1 VLNNSLL
8 IQKAD
13 FFAIAQ
19 DKDMPSISFCFRVHQ
34 PYRLKKY
41 EFKNIG
47 LQHSY
52 DDAAAN
58 AAAINTVADECY
70 LPANEIILSQI
81 KKSDGKFRVA
91 FSISGTVLELLQHYR
106 PDVIDSFK
114 KLIQTGC
121 VEILAET
128 YNNSLSWL
136 HTKKEFTAQIEK
148 HGLLV
153 KELFNVQPLIFRN
166 TELIY
171 NNELA
176 NFIATAGYKG
186 ILCEGLN
193 KILKGRTA
201 NQTYT
206 APGNGDFGLLLRN
219 VELSDDIA
227 FRFGEIGWSQH
238 PLTAE
243 KFAEW
248 IHRHTSADTC
258 NINMFFDYETFGI
271 HKKKGTGIFDF
282 LQHLPNAVLANPE
295 FKFKTP
301 TEALDNC
308 YPKDVYDVSKTI
320 SWEDKTNDCCLWTD
334 NVMQHN
340 TIRKIYSLE
349 NMVLKSENEKT
360 IDTWRKLQS
369 ADYFY
374 FMSAHQRCEGDAYH
388 LLNPFACPKEAYDTY
403 NNILTDFEIS
413 IIKTGIKST
422 QVKFSN
428 SPQSF
433 LY

>member
-1 VLNNSLL
+1 
-8 IQKAD
+8 
-13 FFAIAQ
+13 
-19 DKDMPSISFCFRVHQ
+19 MPSISFCFRVHQ
-34 PYRLKKY
+34 PYRLNQY
-41 EFKNIG
+41 DIKNIG
-47 LQHSY
+47 VLHNY
-52 DDAAAN
+52 DNYSAN
-58 AAAINTVADECY
+58 AAAINTVADESY

-81 KKSDGKFRVA
+81 KRSDGKFRVA
-91 FSISGTVLELLQHYR
+91 FSISGTVLELLQQYR

-136 HTKKEFTAQIEK
+136 HSKKEFTAQIEK
-148 HGLLV
+148 HGLFV

-176 NFIATAGYKG
+176 NFIAAAGYKG
-186 ILCEGLN
+186 ILCEGLS

-201 NQTYT
+201 NQTY
-206 APGNGDFGLLLRN
+206 ALPGNADFGVLLRN

-227 FRFGEIGWSQH
+227 FRFGATGWCQH

-248 IHRHTSADTC
+248 VHRHTSADTC
-258 NINMFFDYETFGI
+258 NINMLFDYETFGI
-271 HKKKGTGIFDF
+271 HKKKVTGIFDF
-282 LQHLPNAVLANPE
+282 LSHLPDAVLANPE

-308 YPKDVYDVSKTI
+308 FPKDIYDVPEII
-320 SWEDKTNDCCLWTD
+320 SWEDKNNDCCLWGE

-349 NMVLKSENEKT
+349 NMVLKSENAKT
-360 IDTWRKLQS
+360 IDTWRKLQA

-388 LLNPFACPKEAYDTY
+388 LLNPFAFPKEAYDTY

-413 IIKTGIKST
+413 IIKIGIAST

>member
-1 VLNNSLL
+1 
-8 IQKAD
+8 
-13 FFAIAQ
+13 
-19 DKDMPSISFCFRVHQ
+19 MPSINFCFRVHQ

-47 LQHSY
+47 LLHNY
-52 DDAAAN
+52 YDAAAN
-58 AAAINTVADECY
+58 ATAINTVADECY

-81 KKSDGKFRVA
+81 KATGGKFKIA
-91 FSISGTVLELLQHYR
+91 FSISGTVLELLQQYR
-106 PDVIDSFK
+106 MDVIDSFK
-114 KLIQTGC
+114 QLIQTGC

-128 YNNSLSWL
+128 YYNSLSWL
-136 HTKKEFTAQIEK
+136 HCKKEFAAQVKK
-148 HGLLV
+148 HSMLV
-153 KELFNVQPLIFRN
+153 KQLFDVTPVVFRN

-176 NFIATAGYKG
+176 NFIAAAGYKG
-186 ILCEGLN
+186 ILCEGLS
-193 KILKGRTA
+193 KILKGRTT
-201 NQTYT
+201 NQTYA
-206 APGNGDFGLLLRN
+206 APGTGDFGVLPRN

-227 FRFGEIGWSQH
+227 FRFGETGWSQH

-258 NINMFFDYETFGI
+258 NINLFFDYETFGI
-271 HKKKGTGIFDF
+271 HKKRDTGIFDF
-282 LQHLPNAVLANPE
+282 LQYLPNAVLANPE
-295 FKFKTP
+295 FKFKTS

-308 YPKDVYDVSKTI
+308 YPKDIYDVPATI
-320 SWEDKTNDCCLWTD
+320 SWEDKTNDCCLWTG

-349 NMVLKSENEKT
+349 NMVLKSGNEKT
-360 IDTWRKLQS
+360 IDTWRKLQA

-413 IIKTGIKST
+413 IIKMGIESKPA
-422 QVKFSN
+422 KFSN